1 VVGRAGRVRVGPR
14 EVVRAYARM
23 TGFPEALI
31 DPAAR
36 LDVDAVRAFF
46 RARVIGQPHVI
57 DRLVQ
62 VIVLLKAGLD
72 EPGRPLGSFLF
83 MGPTGVG
90 KTESALALTEYLFG
104 DRRRLVR
111 FDLGEYAAPGSAL
124 RLVDGPGGQGALTQ
138 AVREQPFSVVL
149 LDEVEKADGGV
160 HDLLLQV
167 LGEGRLT
174 DGTGRTVRFDHTLVV
189 LTSNLG
195 AVRRAAIGYGGGAA
209 RPAAAHYL
217 DAAERFFRPELVNRI
232 DHLVP
237 FDVLSEDALA
247 EIARLLLAQA
257 LEREGLTRRGVQVE
271 LDDAVVAHVV
281 ARGYDPRY
289 GARPMKRAVEAEV
302 IVPLARALA
311 ASGVGGDA
319 AAAPSIGRVRL
330 EVVDGAVAVRGVG

>member
-1 VVGRAGRVRVGPR
+1 
-14 EVVRAYARM
+14 
-23 TGFPEALI
+23 
-31 DPAAR
+31 
-36 LDVDAVRAFF
+36 
-46 RARVIGQPHVI
+46 
-57 DRLVQ
+57 
-62 VIVLLKAGLD
+62 
-72 EPGRPLGSFLF
+72 
-83 MGPTGVG
+83 
-90 KTESALALTEYLFG
+90 
-104 DRRRLVR
+104 
-111 FDLGEYAAPGSAL
+111 
-124 RLVDGPGGQGALTQ
+124 
-138 AVREQPFSVVL
+138 
-149 LDEVEKADGGV
+149 
-160 HDLLLQV
+160 
-167 LGEGRLT
+167 
-174 DGTGRTVRFDHTLVV
+174 
-189 LTSNLG
+189 
-195 AVRRAAIGYGGGAA
+195 
-209 RPAAAHYL
+209 
-217 DAAERFFRPELVNRI
+217 VNRI